1 MKQLQL
7 ESFYQNVSKYVEME
21 EWQNVYNILS
31 DRIDAFLMKEEQLLD
46 ELKKIESKDNEI
58 FLQLGLYKFK
68 SNKQFKVLSL
78 KKYFLQPSIYLRTKV
93 QISKV
98 KLKLSNILIWYINSL
113 IELKKYNEAKII
125 ISKNATNPSDE
136 ILTLE
141 AKLGYLL
148 NEKEW
153 SMNCYQK
160 LIANNVKLIEEDYV
174 NYLDIAIDDNID
186 TAYKMANQAYEY
198 YPSNEKI
205 ALYFVKTS
213 FLKMNWKETI
223 NRFEEVKKKINLYNE
238 VLLIGSVTNQI
249 LGDSK
254 QAESIM
260 KDFLTANE
268 GESIYKYDKPY
279 LKVNLLDNGESR
291 IEYYKMTKQTK
302 EICLTFDSINITWD
316 RNPFSF
322 NFIQKFDLDII
333 ALRRRTKDNYYQDL
347 QIEKYHLAVR
357 DILKGYDKTFA
368 YGFSLG
374 AYAALYYASE
384 LNASILSLSPRLSV
398 HPNYNGK
405 PRKKTVFTHQSFLPR
420 NESIKPI
427 IIYDPKDQLDN
438 KYIETNVKKS
448 FPNGQFIKTPYSGH
462 STAPYLL
469 SIGLL
474 KKTVQSVFDGEPI
487 PIIDRKKN
495 LHSYIYINELAS
507 HCLRRNKLNWAKKL
521 IEYSLSLEPDKADTK
536 KISKKILQ
544 KMAK

>member
-1 MKQLQL
+1 
-7 ESFYQNVSKYVEME
+7 
-21 EWQNVYNILS
+21 
-31 DRIDAFLMKEEQLLD
+31 
-46 ELKKIESKDNEI
+46 
-58 FLQLGLYKFK
+58 
-68 SNKQFKVLSL
+68 
-78 KKYFLQPSIYLRTKV
+78 
-93 QISKV
+93 
-98 KLKLSNILIWYINSL
+98 
-113 IELKKYNEAKII
+113 
-125 ISKNATNPSDE
+125 
-136 ILTLE
+136 
-141 AKLGYLL
+141 
-148 NEKEW
+148 
-153 SMNCYQK
+153 MNCYQK

-223 NRFEEVKKKINLYNE
+223 NRFEEVKKNINLYNE

-398 HPNYNGK
+398 H
-405 PRKKTVFTHQSFLPR
+405 Q
-420 NESIKPI
+420 I
-427 IIYDPKDQLDN
+427 IM
-438 KYIETNVKKS
+438 E
-448 FPNGQFIKTPYSGH
+448 
-462 STAPYLL
+462 
-469 SIGLL
+469 
-474 KKTVQSVFDGEPI
+474 
-487 PIIDRKKN
+487 
-495 LHSYIYINELAS
+495 
-507 HCLRRNKLNWAKKL
+507 
-521 IEYSLSLEPDKADTK
+521 SLEKDSFHPSIFFT
-536 KISKKILQ
+536 
-544 KMAK
+544 